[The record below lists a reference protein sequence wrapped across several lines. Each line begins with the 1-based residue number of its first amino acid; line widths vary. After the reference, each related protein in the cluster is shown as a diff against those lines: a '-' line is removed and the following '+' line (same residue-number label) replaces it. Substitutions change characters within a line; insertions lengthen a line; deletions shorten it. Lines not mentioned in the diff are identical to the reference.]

1 MTQSKATVKTKSEK
15 RKSSSARK
23 SSTVR
28 NSSNARKRSP
38 ARKAAAPRASARRAR
53 SGQPGRNGVGP
64 RRKRTISAVEFI
76 GYAART
82 MSESSSIKA
91 IYDGRVDKGFREQLM
106 VAVAYQNQAPYCN
119 WTHRSWASVHGV
131 SDDELGKI
139 EKLHFDELDPKVATA
154 VTYVRALVS
163 SDWQDAPRDLR
174 QQMLEH
180 FTWREIEDIELIAR
194 AMDISNRTG
203 NTWDAMLSRLSG
215 EPIEDSDLLSE
226 IFLSSVFL
234 PMFPVG
240 LSIVSRLT
248 GVSVPQAAQGLV
260 SHVQRFKRQGM
271 PTGADR

>member
-1 MTQSKATVKTKSEK
+1 MTESKATTTTKSTK

-38 ARKAAAPRASARRAR
+38 ARKAAAPRASARRAK

-76 GYAART
+76 GYAARI

-91 IYDGRVDKGFREQLM
+91 IYEGRVDKGFREQLM

-119 WTHRSWASVHGV
+119 WTHRSWASAHGV
-131 SDDELGKI
+131 TDDELGNI
-139 EKLHFDELDPKVATA
+139 EELHFDELDPRVATA
-154 VTYVRALVS
+154 VAYVRALVS
-163 SDWQDAPRDLR
+163 SNWQDAPRDLR
-174 QQMLEH
+174 QQMLEY
-180 FTWREIEDIELIAR
+180 FTWRELEDIELIAR

-203 NTWDAMLSRLSG
+203 NTWDAMLSRLSS
-215 EPIEDSDLLSE
+215 EPIEDSDLFSE

-234 PMFPVG
+234 PMLPVG
-240 LSIVSRLT
+240 LSIVSHLT
-248 GVSVPQAAQGLV
+248 GVGVPQAAQGLV
-260 SHVQRFKRQGM
+260 SHVQRFKRQAM
-271 PTGADR
+271 LTGADR